1 MLATLTLLFL
11 AAFAGATLLPLSSEV
26 AFGATILANPAN
38 AMILLL
44 VATVGNSLGIT
55 FNFFLG
61 RGLLRLRLFQK
72 LIDNPKD
79 IGTLTALIRAALSVK
94 DYPLARLLSLRAIEL
109 DEKNAEVQNLLGV
122 ASFNSNMGQAAA
134 DAFKKA
140 LRINSKYAPA
150 QANLGGV
157 WGIMRVE

>member
-72 LIDNPKD
+72 LIDNPKLD
-79 IGTLTALIRAALSVK
+79 SAKALSEKFGPYVIYLSWLPVIGDPITLYLGATKMTFLRFALIGFTLRFSRYYLI
-94 DYPLARLLSLRAIEL
+94 YFLLKL
-109 DEKNAEVQNLLGV
+109 
-122 ASFNSNMGQAAA
+122 
-134 DAFKKA
+134 
-140 LRINSKYAPA
+140 
-150 QANLGGV
+150 
-157 WGIMRVE
+157 